1 MNKLRAAVVGVG
13 YLGRF
18 HAEKFASLPTVELV
32 GVVDSDPAR
41 AAEIAAALGTEAYN
55 DYRDL
60 AGKVDLVSIVVPT
73 NMHHQVASFF
83 LKNGVHVLL
92 EKPITTTVAEARDLI
107 SQADAAGLVFQVG
120 HLERFNPAFTAVSGM
135 LSRPGFIEAMR
146 IAPFKPRGTD
156 VSVVLDLMVH
166 DIDIIRRFVGS
177 EITAIHA
184 SGAVVYGNEPD
195 IANARI
201 EFACGCVANVTASR
215 ISQKS
220 ERKLRVFQEDA
231 YIAIDFQNRKAVII
245 RKGDGE
251 SAPGVPAVKIEEPV
265 IPQRDQLLAEIEAFV
280 DSVATGA
287 PVVVPG
293 EDGLNALETALMIN
307 EKIMESIARFK
318 ANSCGTKSGA

>member
-18 HAEKFASLPTVELV
+18 HAEKFASLPAVELV

-41 AAEIAAALGTEAYN
+41 AAEIATALGTEAYN
-55 DYRDL
+55 DYLDL

-107 SQADAAGLVFQVG
+107 SLADAAGLVFQIG

-135 LSRPGFIEAMR
+135 LARPGFIEAMR

-184 SGAVVYGNEPD
+184 SGAVVYSNEPD

-231 YIAIDFQNRKAVII
+231 YISIDFQNRKSVIV

-251 SAPGVPAVKIEEPV
+251 SAPGVPAVRIEEPV

-280 DSVATGA
+280 DSVATGK

-307 EKIMESIARFK
+307 EKIKASIARFK
-318 ANSCGTKSGA
+318 ASSCGTKSGA